1 MSYAKSQTELLAARD
16 AREAL
21 LGSLREFAG
30 TPLIFLSTAIPGV
43 EKSPPGS
50 DALFLW
56 GRRQLG
62 LRLPHC
68 RHLVTRIDRL
78 GWCAV
83 FAVEGT
89 PAEVKRTCMT
99 IEDSHTSARL
109 LDLDVYTA
117 NGVQLGRTQIGAP
130 VRRCLLCDQPA
141 SDCIRLRR
149 HSIQALQAHVNDLLR
164 QPL

>member
-1 MSYAKSQTELLAARD
+1 M
-16 AREAL
+16 
-21 LGSLREFAG
+21 
-30 TPLIFLSTAIPGV
+30 
-43 EKSPPGS
+43 
-50 DALFLW
+50 LFLW
-56 GRRQLG
+56 GRRQFG

-89 PAEVKRTCMT
+89 RLPTVKRTCMT
-99 IEDSHTSARL
+99 IEDSHAAARL
-109 LDLDVYTA
+109 LDLDVYMA
-117 NGVQLGRTQIGAP
+117 DGVQLGRAQIGAP
-130 VRRCLLCDQPA
+130 ARRCLLCDQPA

-149 HSIQALQAHVNDLLR
+149 HPIQALQTHVNDLLR